1 MTTAF
6 DPKKAAH
13 HIAEAHASRA
23 EYRNLPPEIAP
34 RNVAEAYAAQ
44 AALARLLEPREGKI
58 AGLKIATTTKI
69 MQQLMGI
76 DHPCG
81 GLIFERRVFRSPAGI
96 RLDDYMHVVLE
107 CELAVRIG
115 RALGKP
121 SAPYTAASVKPAIAA
136 VMPAFELIE
145 DRKADYKDAQALS
158 MIADNCWNAGV
169 VLGAETPFNAAQSLA
184 GVHGSL
190 ETDGRPSGEGMT
202 DDPLGALAWVANLAI
217 EQGRML
223 ERGMIVI
230 TGSIIPT
237 FPVRAGNRV
246 VFQLD
251 GLGGTELLAK

>member
-1 MTTAF
+1 MAESF
-6 DPKKAAH
+6 DPEKAARYV
-13 HIAEAHASRA
+13 AEAHASRA

-44 AALARLLEPREGKI
+44 AALARLLEPRQGKI

-81 GLIFERRVFRSPAGI
+81 GLIFERRVLRSPAEI

-121 SAPYTAASVKPAIAA
+121 AAPYTAADVKPAIAA

-145 DRKADYKDAQALS
+145 DRNADYKDAKALS

-169 VLGAETPFNAAQSLA
+169 VLGAETPFNSAHSLA

-190 ETDGRPSGEGMT
+190 EIDGRPSGEGRT

-223 ERGMIVI
+223 EPGMIVI

-237 FPVRAGNRV
+237 FPVRPGNRV
-246 VFQLD
+246 VFTLD
-251 GLGGTELLAK
+251 GFGSAELVAR

>member
-1 MTTAF
+1 MTESF
-6 DPKKAAH
+6 DPDKAARYVL
-13 HIAEAHASRA
+13 EAHASRA

-44 AALARLLEPREGKI
+44 AALARLLEAKEGRI

-81 GLIFERRVFRSPAGI
+81 GLIFERRVFRSPAEI
-96 RLDDYMHVVLE
+96 RISDHMHVVLE

-115 RALGKP
+115 RALPKA
-121 SAPYTAASVKPAIAA
+121 SAPYTAAGVKPAIAA
-136 VMPAFELIE
+136 VMPSFELIE
-145 DRKADYKDAQALS
+145 DRKADYKNCKALS

-169 VLGAETPFNAAQSLA
+169 VLGAESPLDSARSID
-184 GVHGSL
+184 GVRGAL
-190 ETDGRPSGEGMT
+190 EIDGRPSGEGRT
-202 DDPLGALAWVANLAI
+202 DDPLGALAWVANLAV

-223 ERGMIVI
+223 EPGMIVI

-237 FPVRAGNRV
+237 FPVRPGNRV
-246 VFQLD
+246 VFTLD
-251 GLGGTELLAK
+251 GFGSAELIAK

>member
-1 MTTAF
+1 MAQSF
-6 DPKKAAH
+6 DPDKAARY
-13 HIAEAHASRA
+13 IFQAHAGRA
-23 EYRNLPPEIAP
+23 EYRNLPPDIAP

-44 AALARLLEPREGKI
+44 AAFARLLEPREGKI

-81 GLIFERRVFRSPAGI
+81 GLIFERRVLRSPAEI
-96 RLDDYMHVVLE
+96 RLDDYLHVVLE

-115 RALGKP
+115 RALPK
-121 SAPYTAASVKPAIAA
+121 AAEPYTATSLKPAIAA

-145 DRKADYKDAQALS
+145 DRKADYKDAKALS

-169 VLGAETPFNAAQSLA
+169 VLGAETPFDAAHSLD

-190 ETDGRPSGEGMT
+190 QIDGRPSGEGRT

-223 ERGMIVI
+223 EPGMVVI

-237 FPVRAGNRV
+237 FPVRPGHRV
-246 VFQLD
+246 AFTLD
-251 GLGGTELLAK
+251 GFGSAELVAK

>member
-1 MTTAF
+1 MTESF
-6 DPKKAAH
+6 DPDKAARY
-13 HIAEAHASRA
+13 IFQAHAGRA
-23 EYRNLPPEIAP
+23 EYRNLPPDIAP

-44 AALARLLEPREGKI
+44 AAFARLLEPREGKI

-81 GLIFERRVFRSPAGI
+81 GLIFERRVFRSPAEI
-96 RLDDYMHVVLE
+96 RLDDHMHLVLE

-115 RALGKP
+115 RALPKP
-121 SAPYTAASVKPAIAA
+121 AARYTAAGVKPAIAA

-145 DRKADYKDAQALS
+145 DRNADYKDAKALS

-169 VLGAETPFNAAQSLA
+169 VLGGETPFDAAHPLA

-190 ETDGRPSGEGMT
+190 KIDGRASGEGGT

-223 ERGMIVI
+223 EPGMVVI

-237 FPVRAGNRV
+237 FPVRPGNRV
-246 VFQLD
+246 AFTLD
-251 GLGGTELLAK
+251 GFGSAELIAK

>member
-1 MTTAF
+1 MAESF
-6 DPKKAAH
+6 DPDKAARY
-13 HIAEAHASRA
+13 IFQAHAGRA
-23 EYRNLPPEIAP
+23 EYRNLPPDIAP

-44 AALARLLEPREGKI
+44 AGLARLLEPREGKI

-81 GLIFERRVFRSPAGI
+81 GLIFERRVFRSPAQI
-96 RLDDYMHVVLE
+96 RLDDHMHLVAE
-107 CELAVRIG
+107 
-115 RALGKP
+115 
-121 SAPYTAASVKPAIAA
+121 PYTAAGVKPAIAA

-145 DRKADYKDAQALS
+145 DRNADYKDAKALS

-169 VLGAETPFNAAQSLA
+169 VLGAETPFDAAVPLT

-190 ETDGRPSGEGMT
+190 EIDGRASGEGRT

-217 EQGRML
+217 EQGRTL
-223 ERGMIVI
+223 EPGMIVI

-237 FPVRAGNRV
+237 FPVRPGNRV
-246 VFQLD
+246 VFTLD
-251 GLGGTELLAK
+251 GFGNAELVAK

>member
-1 MTTAF
+1 MTQSF
-6 DPKKAAH
+6 DPDKAARYVLQ
-13 HIAEAHASRA
+13 AHASRA
-23 EYRNLPPEIAP
+23 EYCNLPADIAP

-44 AALARLLEPREGKI
+44 AALARLLEAKEGGI
-58 AGLKIATTTKI
+58 AGLKIATTTKV

-81 GLIFERRVFRSPAGI
+81 GLIFERRVFRSPAEI
-96 RLDDYMHVVLE
+96 RLKDHMHVVLE
-107 CELAVRIG
+107 CELAVRVG
-115 RALGKP
+115 RALAKAA
-121 SAPYTAASVKPAIAA
+121 APYTAASVKPAVAA

-145 DRKADYKDAQALS
+145 DRKADYKTAKALS

-169 VLGAETPFNAAQSLA
+169 VLGAETPFDPAHSLA

-190 ETDGRPSGEGMT
+190 EIDGRPSGAGRT

-223 ERGMIVI
+223 EPGMVVI

-237 FPVRAGNRV
+237 FPVRPGNRV
-246 VFQLD
+246 VFALD
-251 GLGGTELLAK
+251 GFGSAELVAK